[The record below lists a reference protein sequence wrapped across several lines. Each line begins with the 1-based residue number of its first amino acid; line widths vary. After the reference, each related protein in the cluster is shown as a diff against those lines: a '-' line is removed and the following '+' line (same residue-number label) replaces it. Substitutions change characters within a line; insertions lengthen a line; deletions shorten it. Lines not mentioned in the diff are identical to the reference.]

1 MHIIAYKQP
10 MRLTK
15 MIQEALD
22 FKAESQAVAAILTEL
37 NDDAYQTVTQFKDWT
52 IYDIIAHLHL
62 WNMAADWTLNAP
74 DKFTALMGDVIK
86 VFQGGKTHQDL
97 QREWCVN
104 EGLDTGTKL
113 YAAWIE
119 GYENVAEK
127 YAAADPD
134 KRVKWGGP
142 DMSVRSCIIAR
153 QMETWA
159 HAQAIFDVLGQ
170 TRVDADRLK
179 NVAHI
184 GVTTYSWSFKVN
196 SREPL
201 LPKPYIRLTA
211 PSGDVWEWNEPQAD
225 NTLEGS
231 ATEFCQ
237 VVTQCRNI
245 GDTALTTTGEAAAQW
260 MQIAQC
266 FAGGPETPPA
276 PNTRHKKG

>member
-1 MHIIAYKQP
+1 M
-10 MRLTK
+10 
-15 MIQEALD
+15 QEALD
-22 FKAESQAVAAILTEL
+22 FKAESEAVAAILTEL
-37 NDDAYQTVTQFKDWT
+37 NDDAYLAVTQFKDWT
-52 IYDIIAHLHL
+52 IYDILAHLHL
-62 WNMAADWTLNAP
+62 WNMAADWTLNEPA
-74 DKFTALMGDVIK
+74 KFTAFMGDVLQ

-97 QREWCVN
+97 QRDWCVK

-113 YAAWIE
+113 YAAWVE
-119 GYENVAEK
+119 GFADIAEK
-127 YAAADPD
+127 YAIADPD

-159 HAQAIFDVLGQ
+159 HAQAIFDVLGE
-170 TRVDADRLK
+170 TRINGDHLK
-179 NVAHI
+179 NVVHI

-196 SREPL
+196 GLDPI

-211 PSGDVWEWNEPQAD
+211 PSGAIWEWNDTQAD
-225 NTLEGS
+225 NKLEGS

-245 GDTALTTTGEAAAQW
+245 NDTTLKMTGEAARQW
-260 MQIAQC
+260 MEIAQC

-276 PNTRHKKG
+276 KGQRHLNKG

>member
-1 MHIIAYKQP
+1 M
-10 MRLTK
+10 MT
-15 MIQEALD
+15 EAQD
-22 FKAESQAVAAILTEL
+22 FKSESEAVAAILSGL
-37 NDDAYQTVTQFKDWT
+37 SDADYNTVTQFKDWT
-52 IYDIIAHLHL
+52 IYDILAHLHL
-62 WNMAADWTLNAP
+62 WNMAADWTLNEPA
-74 DKFTALMGDVIK
+74 KFAALMGEVIE

-97 QREWCVN
+97 QRGWCDRQ
-104 EGLDTGTKL
+104 GLDTGTKL
-113 YAAWIE
+113 YAVWTKTFAD
-119 GYENVAEK
+119 VADK

-142 DMSVRSCIIAR
+142 DMSARSCIIAR

-170 TRVDADRLK
+170 TRIDADRLK

-196 SREPL
+196 GREPI

-211 PSGDVWEWNEPQAD
+211 PSGAIWEWNEPQDD
-225 NTLEGS
+225 NKVEGS
-231 ATEFCQ
+231 ATEFSQ

-245 GDTALTTTGEAAAQW
+245 GDTSLTTTGEAATQW
-260 MQIAQC
+260 MHIAQC

-276 PNTRHKKG
+276 KGQRHANKG

>member
-1 MHIIAYKQP
+1 
-10 MRLTK
+10 MRKLEEDL
-15 MIQEALD
+15 QESWD
-22 FKAESQAVAAILTEL
+22 FKAESEAVAALL
-37 NDDAYQTVTQFKDWT
+37 SGLSDADYNTITQFKDWT

-62 WNMAADWTLNAP
+62 WNMAADWTLNEP
-74 DKFTALMGDVIK
+74 TKFAALMGEAIQ

-97 QREWCVN
+97 QREWCARQ
-104 EGLDTGTKL
+104 GLDTGAKL
-113 YAAWIE
+113 YAAWVE
-119 GYENVAEK
+119 GYRSVADK

-170 TRVDADRLK
+170 TRTDADRLK

-196 SREPL
+196 GREPI
-201 LPKPYIRLTA
+201 LPKPYVHLTA
-211 PSGDVWEWNEPQAD
+211 PSGAIWEWNDPQTD
-225 NTLEGS
+225 NIVKGS

-245 GDTALTTTGEAAAQW
+245 GDTSLTTTGEAAREW
-260 MQIAQC
+260 MAIAQC
-266 FAGGPETPPA
+266 FAGGPEAPPV
-276 PNTRHKKG
+276 PGKRHKKG